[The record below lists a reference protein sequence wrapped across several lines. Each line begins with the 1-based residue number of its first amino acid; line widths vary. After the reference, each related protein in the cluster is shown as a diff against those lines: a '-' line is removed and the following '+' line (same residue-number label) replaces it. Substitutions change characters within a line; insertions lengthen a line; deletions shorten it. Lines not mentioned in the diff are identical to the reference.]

1 MKLKK
6 FLCFTISAV
15 LCLSIL
21 ASCGK
26 NADTDSG
33 NSVNNNNVGEIA
45 DPDATPYIAQEI
57 PSKFKASGKNITESA
72 DGGVEVGIDARE
84 GSERYNFENEDLG
97 FVDTLSGAQL
107 NIGMSAD
114 EIESLIGKPRVIDL
128 DYRVYNGIVIQYN
141 NDMNAI
147 KLIVAEGNM
156 EQDDNPVRFVSPRG
170 IKLSS
175 SFDDF
180 ISVYGDE
187 YYAAE
192 MSSEENDVSMN
203 GSTRAIRYYAKD
215 GNSYTYLGQSYNKD
229 NKPES
234 DSDLI
239 MQTFLFEP
247 GTNVITAIT
256 VQTGE
261 SK

>member
-6 FLCFTISAV
+6 ILCFTISAAI
-15 LCLSIL
+15 CLSVL

-26 NADTDSG
+26 KADTDSN
-33 NSVNNNNVGEIA
+33 NSVNSNNVGEVA

-57 PSKFKASGKNITESA
+57 PSKFKASSKNITKAA
-72 DGGVEVGIDARE
+72 DGGVEVSIDARE
-84 GSERYNFENEDLG
+84 GSERYNFETEDLG

-107 NIGMSAD
+107 SLGMSAD

-128 DYRVYNGIVIQYN
+128 DYRIYNGIVVQYN
-141 NDMNAI
+141 NNMNAI
-147 KLIVAEGNM
+147 KLIVAAGNM
-156 EQDDNPVRFVSPRG
+156 EEDDNPIRFVSPRG

-180 ISVYGDE
+180 INVYGDE
-187 YYAAE
+187 YYGSE
-192 MSSEENDVSMN
+192 ISSEENDVNMN

-229 NKPES
+229 NKPKN

-247 GTNVITAIT
+247 GTNVVTAVT

-261 SK
+261 AK